1 MFLANT
7 HNSSIISYK
16 NVTQHIIKTIKTN
29 NTQLA
34 YLGLKP
40 KSSHTIKVLSAT

>member
-7 HNSSIISYK
+7 QLQHYLIQK
-16 NVTQHIIKTIKTN
+16 RAQHIIKTIKTN